1 MPIIVINTD
10 IIRKQILMEVDMAK
24 IFYAKL
30 AKKSY
35 IEIGFN
41 CFLYTFASAF

>member
-10 IIRKQILMEVDMAK
+10 IIRKQILMDVDMAK

-30 AKKSY
+30 AKNH
-35 IEIGFN
+35 I
-41 CFLYTFASAF
+41 